1 MGEAGRAGWEQTSTE
16 CRVKETRN
24 RPSITNRVIHCLEG
38 RLESLLYT
46 HETAGPLPSGLLD
59 NGCKLF
65 FFFKGK
71 GISLY
76 AVVQGGNSIGNRH
89 RE

>member
-24 RPSITNRVIHCLEG
+24 RPSITNSVIHCLEG

-65 FFFKGK
+65 FLRVKALVYMQLF
-71 GISLY
+71 
-76 AVVQGGNSIGNRH
+76 
-89 RE
+89 REAIP

>member
-65 FFFKGK
+65 FFFFLRVKA
-71 GISLY
+71 LVY
-76 AVVQGGNSIGNRH
+76 MQLF
-89 RE
+89 REAIP